1 MHRGNIPL
9 QQWYIQFSGGAWPV
23 NTVIVFLQSVQ
34 LCTNVFLFHF
44 VFPRTYSV
52 FFTDVVQL
60 KAPGMGPDS
69 AEHLE
74 ILEEFGPSAA
84 PAPLH
89 SIAHTCRPRKEFV
102 EEDGCVFVLWS
113 QRCALRLFTQTELVQ
128 QKRRGTGD
136 LFHMSVRGR
145 SPKKTTGKGNPF
157 WKTKLKEDWIN
168 FQSVAFKAD

>member
-9 QQWYIQFSGGAWPV
+9 QQWYIQFSCGAWPV

-44 VFPRTYSV
+44 VFPKTYSV

-74 ILEEFGPSAA
+74 ILEEFGPGAP

-102 EEDGCVFVLWS
+102 EEDGCVFVLCS
-113 QRCALRLFTQTELVQ
+113 QRCALRLFIQTELVQ
-128 QKRRGTGD
+128 QKRRGTGVTRQIRV
-136 LFHMSVRGR
+136 LAESVGFISHVRQGKE
-145 SPKKTTGKGNPF
+145 PKENNWQGEAL
-157 WKTKLKEDWIN
+157 LKD
-168 FQSVAFKAD
+168 